1 MRIFSKRA
9 LLVDGWAHNA
19 ALTIENGAITNIEVG
34 AQLSGSDVTVDTL
47 LPALSNLHSHTFQR
61 AMAGMTEYRAK
72 EKESFWTWRDLM
84 YRYLDKMAPE
94 HFGAVAELAFME
106 MLEAGYA
113 AVGEFHYVHHMAGG
127 APYDDLGELSARVM
141 AAAKETG
148 IGLTLLPVLYTY
160 GSVKGSKLV
169 GGQLRFGNSV
179 DRFCRL
185 VERCQELS
193 RDMSFDT
200 SVGIAPHSLRATN
213 PTDLTEVLTAFPEGP
228 VHIHIAEQTR
238 EVEDVQATLGARPV
252 EWLLANVDVDRRW
265 CLVHA
270 THMTDEEVLGLA
282 QSGAVAGLCPVTE
295 ANLGD
300 GVFPGPGYL
309 EAGGTFGVGTD
320 SNINISVSEE
330 LRTLEYSQRL
340 LLRERNV
347 MVKGDGSTGLMLYTH
362 AANGGAQAIDRNS
375 GAIKEGTIADLV
387 AINGL
392 SSRLCMLDDHQLLD
406 GLVFASSDNVI
417 TDVWAA
423 GRHLVQDGRHI
434 ARDRISEGCVNRPGF
449 TGEFLVQ

>member
-1 MRIFSKRA
+1 
-9 LLVDGWAHNA
+9 
-19 ALTIENGAITNIEVG
+19 
-34 AQLSGSDVTVDTL
+34 
-47 LPALSNLHSHTFQR
+47 
-61 AMAGMTEYRAK
+61 
-72 EKESFWTWRDLM
+72 
-84 YRYLDKMAPE
+84 
-94 HFGAVAELAFME
+94 
-106 MLEAGYA
+106 
-113 AVGEFHYVHHMAGG
+113 
-127 APYDDLGELSARVM
+127 
-141 AAAKETG
+141 
-148 IGLTLLPVLYTY
+148 
-160 GSVKGSKLV
+160 
-169 GGQLRFGNSV
+169 
-179 DRFCRL
+179 
-185 VERCQELS
+185 
-193 RDMSFDT
+193 
-200 SVGIAPHSLRATN
+200 
-213 PTDLTEVLTAFPEGP
+213 